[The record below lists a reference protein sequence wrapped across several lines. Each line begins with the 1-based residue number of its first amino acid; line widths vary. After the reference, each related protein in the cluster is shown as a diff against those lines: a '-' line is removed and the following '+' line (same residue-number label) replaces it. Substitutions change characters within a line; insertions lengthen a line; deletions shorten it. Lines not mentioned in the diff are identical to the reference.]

1 MKVQGGFSSCRHDVF
16 EAQRLERV
24 RIAGFE
30 MNELFEN
37 ETVKLAFAALL
48 VILVLG
54 LFGWLKF
61 KRDEKV
67 VASFLKDSGVDDRPI
82 HKTTYEISSATNLHE
97 KRVRKVCLKSTRI
110 KQQQDDSWK
119 FHG

>member
-1 MKVQGGFSSCRHDVF
+1 
-16 EAQRLERV
+16 
-24 RIAGFE
+24 

-37 ETVKLAFAALL
+37 EIVKLAFAAL
-48 VILVLG
+48 VGVLVLG

-67 VASFLKDSGVDDRPI
+67 VASFLKDSGVDARRI

-97 KRVRKVCLKSTRI
+97 KRVRKVCRKSTRI
-110 KQQQDDSWK
+110 KKEQDDSWK